1 MPGAIAV
8 IVVDSPP
15 EDPVGVALQTVGS
28 FELDGANIETD
39 TSLCGLVPGE
49 PWEMG
54 KWIDIRHAALP
65 ETRRRHQVSYV
76 DTGKGFAVYRV
87 NLRFEGDK
95 NRVPLDT
102 AAVAIEI
109 AKKWIDARRP
119 SAIYITGR
127 KGSPTETAMAAPES
141 FRDLTWWT
149 WVAGLPAADSGDGTV
164 TPHREG
170 LIIKL
175 GEEFHSK
182 IKLPASVVDTLGLD
196 KSPTIR
202 VGL

>member
-15 EDPVGVALQTVGS
+15 EDPVGVALETVGS
-28 FELDGANIETD
+28 LELDGANIATD
-39 TSLCGLVPGE
+39 TSLCGLVAGE

-127 KGSPTETAMAAPES
+127 KGSPTEAAMASPKTL
-141 FRDLTWWT
+141 RDLTWWN

-175 GEEFHSK
+175 GEELHSK
-182 IKLPASVVDTLGLD
+182 IGLPPSVVKTLGL
-196 KSPTIR
+196 KKIPTIR